1 MSDKHMMELY
11 KQIHEEL
18 ERERRENE
26 QIIKYFSIINSVYN
40 LGSEIGKFD
49 WQFRKETYLYLDL

>member
-1 MSDKHMMELY
+1 MVESKHMMKLY

-26 QIIKYFSIINSVYN
+26 QIIKHNERVVRELRK
-40 LGSEIGKFD
+40 LGYIK
-49 WQFRKETYLYLDL
+49 